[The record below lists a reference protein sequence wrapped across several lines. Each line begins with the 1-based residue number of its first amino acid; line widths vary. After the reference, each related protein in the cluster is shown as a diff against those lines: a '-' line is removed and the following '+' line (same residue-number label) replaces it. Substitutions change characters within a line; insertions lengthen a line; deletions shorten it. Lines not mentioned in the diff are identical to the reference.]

1 MTRLTGRMMVVA
13 GTRPEWI
20 KIASVVA
27 ALGPAAVVLDTG
39 QHFDELLS
47 GSVRQALGLET
58 PQLQLAIGGLTRAEQ
73 IGRGVIGIAQIATD
87 QDVTSVAVQG
97 DTNSALAG
105 ALAANSIDV
114 PLLHIEAGLR
124 SHDRRMP
131 EEHNRVLIDHLA
143 DLCAAPTTQS
153 AENLRLEGIPSDR
166 ICVVGNTVVD
176 AADAMKPDDL
186 AVHRAC
192 EAYGLE
198 QSAFLLCTLHRPE
211 NTEDPVHL
219 VLLIQALEQTARHHL
234 PVMLVVHP
242 RLRSAL
248 VRNGLELDRVQA
260 IDPVPPDTFA
270 ALQVGARAWLSDSG
284 GLQEEASI
292 LKRPIVVVRRSTE
305 RPEII
310 GTFGVMASVGSLEQ
324 RIAEVL
330 TSPAF
335 SRAALSRIPTP
346 FGSVGA
352 GERIAA
358 ELRDRSWV

>member
-1 MTRLTGRMMVVA
+1 MMVVA

-39 QHFDELLS
+39 QHFDKLLS
-47 GSVRQALGLET
+47 SSVRQALGLQPPE
-58 PQLQLAIGGLTRAEQ
+58 LQLAIGGLTRAEQ
-73 IGRGVIGIAQIATD
+73 IGSGVTGIAQIATD
-87 QDVTSVAVQG
+87 QGVTSIAVQG

-105 ALAANSIDV
+105 ALAANAIDV

-143 DLCAAPTTQS
+143 DLCAAPTAQN
-153 AENLRLEGIPSDR
+153 AENLRLENIPAGR

-176 AADAMKPDDL
+176 AADAMRPDEP
-186 AVHRAC
+186 AVQRAC
-192 EAYGLE
+192 NAYRLE
-198 QSAFLLCTLHRPE
+198 RSAFVLCTLHRPE
-211 NTEDPVHL
+211 NTEDPAHL
-219 VLLIQALEQTARHHL
+219 AALLRTLEHTARDHL
-234 PVMLVVHP
+234 PVVLVVHP
-242 RLRSAL
+242 RLRSAMA
-248 VRNGLELDRVQA
+248 RGGLRLDHVQT

-270 ALQVGARAWLSDSG
+270 ALQVAARLWLSDSG

-305 RPEII
+305 RPEIL
-310 GTFGVMASVGSLEQ
+310 GTFGVMATAGSLEA

-330 TSPAF
+330 ASPAY
-335 SRAALSRIPTP
+335 SRATLDLIPTP
-346 FGSVGA
+346 FGVVGV
-352 GERIAA
+352 GERVAA
-358 ELRDRSWV
+358 ELRDRRWV